1 MKQRDYLINRT
12 AEFMEDLDPIT
23 KEILQS
29 TIKLVQERNLSVEA
43 FAKKVDRDIDR
54 ILRSPQK
61 RGSGS

>member
-12 AEFMEDLDPIT
+12 AEFMEDLNPIT

-43 FAKKVDRDIDR
+43 FAKKADRDIDR